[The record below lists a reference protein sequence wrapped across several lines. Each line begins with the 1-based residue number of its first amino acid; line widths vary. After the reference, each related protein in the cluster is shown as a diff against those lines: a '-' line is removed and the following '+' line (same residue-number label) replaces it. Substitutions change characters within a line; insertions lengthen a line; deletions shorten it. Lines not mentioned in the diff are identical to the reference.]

1 MVAEPTWRQLQIG
14 VESDREVTLR
24 PRWETSPS
32 GLECQQGREPR
43 EGEGFGQHS
52 LGVFRVRTSGAST
65 HFEAVPQVI
74 EFRIS
79 ALELRMCC
87 EPGE

>member
-52 LGVFRVRTSGAST
+52 LGVFRVSPGAADFANPFGSEEV
-65 HFEAVPQVI
+65 FSPRV
-74 EFRIS
+74 
-79 ALELRMCC
+79 ALRVRR
-87 EPGE
+87 